1 MSSLVKTFC
10 PAFLIALAMIIM
22 PLISIGA
29 ETVTLPN
36 GAKLDLSAKCPVCN
50 MEVRSSTL
58 GPAAVV
64 FKDGTAVGFDSTG
77 DMFRY
82 LLDPKKHGFQQD
94 NVEHVFVT
102 QYGTKNFIDAKLAVY
117 VVGSDVKGS
126 MGPEVVPFA
135 EKGEAEKFMTA
146 HHGKSVVP
154 FAKVG
159 LSDLKPKKGLLKME
173 HSH

>member
-1 MSSLVKTFC
+1 MNSPLKKFTYLWAITMCVALV
-10 PAFLIALAMIIM
+10 PAVYA
-22 PLISIGA
+22 A

-36 GAKLDLSAKCPVCN
+36 GAKLDLSMKCPVCN
-50 MEVRSSTL
+50 MEARSSTL

-64 FKDGTAVGFDSTG
+64 LKDGKVVGFDTTG

-82 LLDPKKHGFQQD
+82 LLDPKKYGFDPAALQQ
-94 NVEHVFVT
+94 VYVT
-102 QYGTKNFIDAKLAVY
+102 QYETQNFIDAKQALY

-135 EKGEAEKFMTA
+135 TRGDAEKFMSA
-146 HHGKSVVP
+146 HHGKKVVSYGE
-154 FAKVG
+154 VE
-159 LSDLKPKKGLLKME
+159 LSDLKRKKGFFRME

>member
-1 MSSLVKTFC
+1 M
-10 PAFLIALAMIIM
+10 FLIAFAMILV
-22 PLISIGA
+22 PLVSIGE

-36 GAKLDLSAKCPVCN
+36 GAKLDLAAKCPVCN

-64 FKDGTAVGFDSTG
+64 FKAGTVVGFDSTG

-82 LLDPKKHGFQQD
+82 LLDPKKHGFQQE
-94 NVEHVFVT
+94 NVDRVYVT
-102 QYGTKNFIDAKLAVY
+102 QYGTKNFIDAKQAVY

-135 EKGEAEKFMTA
+135 EKGEAEKFMAA

-173 HSH
+173 HGH